1 MEARLTA
8 IELTGTVNER
18 RQLQLDDLLPIAGP
32 RRVRVIVLYSADED
46 GDEAEWLQAA
56 ASNPTFAVLK
66 EASED
71 IYSVSDGKP
80 FDPTVTLQL
89 PASLSQAILQRGIP
103 RQRLSWA
110 VARFVELYLDELA
123 LDAGLTKAPW
133 LDGGKFARQ
142 VIGQNRALFEELAR
156 L

>member
-1 MEARLTA
+1 MEATLTA

-32 RRVRVIVLYSADED
+32 RRVRVIVLYSAGED

-56 ASNPTFAVLK
+56 ASNPAFAVLK

-71 IYSVSDGKP
+71 IYSVNDGKP
-80 FDPTVTLQL
+80 FDPTVTLEL
-89 PASLSQAILQRGIP
+89 PASLSQTIMQRGIP
-103 RQRLSWA
+103 RQRLSSA
-110 VARFVELYLDELA
+110 VARFVELYLDELTP
-123 LDAGLTKAPW
+123 DADLTEAVW
-133 LDGGKFARQ
+133 LDGGDFARQ